1 MNVIYLSG
9 GFVLKEKNDMLITGL
24 ILVIVIMF
32 LVDAVLFIRIMN
44 VEKRLRSE
52 MNISIGSVHERIN
65 QINSYMNKSICD
77 LEIADKELADKINET
92 KNIQKNTNHALSRLR
107 RTLSDFVERSN
118 RSDNESDN
126 QIIIEEVLESQQAS
140 YEARDGMEFFGTWDI
155 SAYEWTEPQSPC
167 ANGNYPTVMYSA
179 ACNYLPFG
187 TRIYIEG
194 VGDFVIEDRI
204 GVDSRIDIF
213 LGDVE
218 TCKQFGVQSHNVYIY
233 N

>member
-1 MNVIYLSG
+1 MRKCIVLLSICIILLSLQTAYLN
-9 GFVLKEKNDMLITGL
+9 K
-24 ILVIVIMF
+24 
-32 LVDAVLFIRIMN
+32 
-44 VEKRLRSE
+44 
-52 MNISIGSVHERIN
+52 RIN
-65 QINSYMNKSICD
+65 DLIESTQAQAED
-77 LEIADKELADKINET
+77 LEIKVEDLKSNVDDRLNEIVDKYDQKIEDVDNDV
-92 KNIQKNTNHALSRLR
+92 QSLRSVVRNTNHALIRLTHR
-107 RTLSDFVERSN
+107 VDDIVEASN
-118 RSDNESDN
+118 RQDDEEDAEFIGSSSES
-126 QIIIEEVLESQQAS
+126 SQQAS

-204 GVDSRIDIF
+204 GVDNRIDIF

-218 TCKQFGVQSHNVYIY
+218 SCKQFGVQSHNVYIY